1 MQEAIPWAGVSAYC
15 PWHIKAEGTGRGQ
28 KRQLALNGDTLDD
41 LSPLLAL
48 EGDTIPPTLQKAT
61 EAAKLFEGYQ
71 TQTYFSSPS
80 ASPGA
85 ELPPL
90 FLLFAL
96 ITTFPMKER
105 MVKTM
110 LFSNTI

>member
-1 MQEAIPWAGVSAYC
+1 MQEAIPWAGVSACC

-41 LSPLLAL
+41 LSRLLAL

-71 TQTYFSSPS
+71 TQTHFSSPS
-80 ASPGA
+80 ASPEA
-85 ELPPL
+85 ELPL
-90 FLLFAL
+90 YFRSLL
-96 ITTFPMKER
+96 
-105 MVKTM
+105 
-110 LFSNTI
+110 